1 MPSFQGSLS
10 PCFLAN
16 PSIQSRKTPTVTE
29 RCFISSGDDGFRC
42 QAPGG
47 SLCTEEQHATGNR
60 QPRPIVGKL
69 CPAGN
74 LKSPRSVMLVID

>member
-47 SLCTEEQHATGNR
+47 SLGSEEQHATSNR
-60 QPRPIVGKL
+60 QPRLIVGKPL
-69 CPAGN
+69 PSWKFEITPFCNVGN
-74 LKSPRSVMLVID
+74 